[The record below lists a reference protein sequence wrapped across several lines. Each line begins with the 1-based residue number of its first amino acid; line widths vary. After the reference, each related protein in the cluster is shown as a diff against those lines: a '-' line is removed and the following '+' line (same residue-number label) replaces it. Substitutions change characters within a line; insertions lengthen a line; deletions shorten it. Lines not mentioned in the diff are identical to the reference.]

1 MMLTLA
7 NVSKHYDGTTPRN
20 VLRGVN
26 LELRAGECVAIMGES
41 GVGKS
46 TLLNLAAGLD
56 RPDAGQ
62 IVFDGHD
69 LATLDDDAATLQR
82 RQKMGFVFQAFHV
95 LPNLS
100 AAQNIALPLLL
111 NGMRAKDVPARVSF
125 VLLAVG
131 LGGREHALPRELSGG
146 ELQRVAIARALV
158 HQPRLVLADEPTGNL
173 DHDTAMR
180 ILALMR
186 ELAQKNGAGVLLA
199 THSAAVAAAADR
211 VLRLTPDGLEPYAR
225 GAGGA

>member
-1 MMLTLA
+1 MLTLA
-7 NVSKHYDGTTPRN
+7 NVSKHYNGTTPRN

-26 LELRAGECVAIMGES
+26 LELRAGERVAIMGES

-62 IVFDGHD
+62 IVFDGQD
-69 LATLDDDAATLQR
+69 LATLDDDATTLQR

-111 NGMRAKDVPARVSF
+111 NGMRAKDVPVRVSF

-173 DHDTAMR
+173 DHDTTMR
-180 ILALMR
+180 ILALLR

-199 THSAAVAAAADR
+199 THSAAVAASADR
-211 VLRLTPDGLEPYAR
+211 VLRLTPDGLEPYAP
-225 GAGGA
+225 GAGRV

>member
-1 MMLTLA
+1 MLTLA
-7 NVSKHYDGTTPRN
+7 NVSKHYAGTTPRN

-62 IVFDGHD
+62 IVFDGQD
-69 LATLDDDAATLQR
+69 LAVLDDDAATLQR

-111 NGMRAKDVPARVSF
+111 NGMRAKDAPARVSRL
-125 VLLAVG
+125 LLAVG
-131 LGGREHALPRELSGG
+131 LGGRERALPRELSGG

-173 DHDTAMR
+173 DYDTAMR
-180 ILALMR
+180 ILALLR

-211 VLRLTPDGLEPYAR
+211 VLRLTPDGLGPYAR

>member
-7 NVSKHYDGTTPRN
+7 NVSKHYDGATSRN

-56 RPDAGQ
+56 QPDAGQ
-62 IVFDGHD
+62 IIFDGHD
-69 LATLDDDAATLQR
+69 LGTLDDDAATVQR

-111 NGMRAKDVPARVSF
+111 NGMRAKDVPACVSS
-125 VLLAVG
+125 VLDAVG
-131 LGGREHALPRELSGG
+131 LGGREHAMPRELSGG

-158 HQPRLVLADEPTGNL
+158 HEPRLVLADEPTGNL

-180 ILALMR
+180 ILALLL
-186 ELAQKNGAGVLLA
+186 ELAQRNGAGVLLA
-199 THSAAVAAAADR
+199 THSAAVASAADR
-211 VLRLTPDGLEPYAR
+211 VLRLTPDGLEPRAP
-225 GAGGA
+225 GAGGS

>member
-7 NVSKHYDGTTPRN
+7 NVSKHYNGTTPRN

-26 LELRAGECVAIMGES
+26 LELRAGERVAIMGES

-62 IVFDGHD
+62 IVFDGQD
-69 LATLDDDAATLQR
+69 LATLDDDATTLQR

-111 NGMRAKDVPARVSF
+111 NGMRAKDVPVRVSF

-173 DHDTAMR
+173 DHDTTMR
-180 ILALMR
+180 ILALLR

-199 THSAAVAAAADR
+199 THSAAVAASADR
-211 VLRLTPDGLEPYAR
+211 VLRLTPDGLEPYAP
-225 GAGGA
+225 GAGRV

>member
-1 MMLTLA
+1 MLTLA
-7 NVSKHYDGTTPRN
+7 NVSKHYDGKTPRN

-111 NGMRAKDVPARVSF
+111 NGMRPKEVPVRVSF
-125 VLLAVG
+125 ALLAVG

-180 ILALMR
+180 ILELLR

-211 VLRLTPDGLEPYAR
+211 VLRLTPDGLEPL
-225 GAGGA
+225 GPVKPLEH

>member
-1 MMLTLA
+1 MLTLA

-26 LELRAGECVAIMGES
+26 LELRSGECVAIMGES
-41 GVGKS
+41 GAGKS

-56 RPDAGQ
+56 RPDAGD
-62 IVFDGHD
+62 IVFDGRD

-82 RQKMGFVFQAFHV
+82 RRKMGFVFQAFHV

-111 NGMRAKDVPARVSF
+111 NGMRGKDVPVRVSF
-125 VLLAVG
+125 VLHSVG

-180 ILALMR
+180 ILALLR

-211 VLRLTPDGLEPYAR
+211 VLRLTPDGLEPYAP

>member
-26 LELRAGECVAIMGES
+26 LELRSGECVAIMGES
-41 GVGKS
+41 GAGKS

-56 RPDAGQ
+56 RPDAGH

-69 LATLDDDAATLQR
+69 LGALDDDAATLQR

-95 LPNLS
+95 LPNLT

-111 NGMRAKDVPARVSF
+111 NGMRAKDVPARVSS
-125 VLLAVG
+125 VLHAVG
-131 LGGREHALPRELSGG
+131 LGGRERALPRELSGG

-180 ILALMR
+180 ILALLR

-199 THSAAVAAAADR
+199 THSGAVSAAADR
-211 VLRLTPDGLEPYAR
+211 VLRLTPAGLEPYTP